1 MSFFDD
7 NGKIGL
13 ALIIVGILN
22 IIVAIAN
29 VIVAFTDDSYNTG
42 ATAVGAIGTV
52 IFGILI
58 LMFGMNVRSGS
69 NDRVGILSGL
79 VRVIGIATIITAVFS
94 AASSYMASDEVGI
107 GAAIGAAIIAI
118 IIGLI
123 LLWIASKIAGSNKN
137 VISNVL
143 WILLVIVFL
152 ILIILELI
160 AFVGGLLDATTM
172 SILGAVSSLCMF
184 FVYAYAFLAC
194 LSPEVKSSMGI

>member
-7 NGKIGL
+7 NGKVGL
-13 ALIIVGILN
+13 ALIIVGLLN

-29 VIVAFTDDSYNTG
+29 VIVAFMDDNNGVAY
-42 ATAVGAIGTV
+42 AVAAIGAI

-69 NDRVGILSGL
+69 NDKVGIVSGL
-79 VRVIGIATIITAVFS
+79 VRVIGIATILSAIFDAV
-94 AASSYMASDEVGI
+94 ASYMMSDDVGV
-107 GAAIGAAIIAI
+107 GAAIGAAIISI

-143 WILLVIVFL
+143 WILLVLVFL
-152 ILIILELI
+152 ILAILSLVG
-160 AFVGGLLDATTM
+160 FVGGLLDATTA
-172 SILGAVSSLCMF
+172 SILGAISSICMF
-184 FVYAYAFLAC
+184 FVYVYAFLAC